1 MMYRLMLG
9 ILLLVLTAC
18 SSTGG
23 RLPTPLPP
31 VPPPEPVPAPAP
43 SPPVEPS
50 TPRPPEREDVPMA
63 PLSPSARTLLTQA
76 EAQRERGDL
85 NAATATVERAL
96 RLAPAHPQPWLAL
109 ADIQLTQQRP
119 AEAEAMARRALSLG
133 GATRTVR
140 RQAWTLIARARQMRG
155 DSQGARDAQERA
167 DRET

>member
-18 SSTGG
+18 SNTGE

-31 VPPPEPVPAPAP
+31 VPRPGPVPAPAP
-43 SPPVEPS
+43 APPVEPS
-50 TPRPPEREDVPMA
+50 TPRPPVREDVPLA
-63 PLSPSARTLLTQA
+63 PLSPSARMLLAQA
-76 EAQRERGDL
+76 EAHRGRGDL
-85 NAATATVERAL
+85 DAAVATVERAL

-109 ADIQLTQQRP
+109 AGIQLAQQRP

-140 RQAWTLIARARQMRG
+140 QQAWALIARARQMRG